1 MTISV
6 RLNGVERIVASA
18 TVDGLVAELGIPGA
32 PRGFAVAVNGAVV
45 PRASWTSRDLK
56 AGDAIEIVRAT
67 QGG

>member
-6 RLNGVERIVASA
+6 RLNGVERNVAAA
-18 TVDGLVAELGIPGA
+18 TVDALIAELKIPGA
-32 PRGFAVAVNGAVV
+32 PRGLAVAVNGAVV
-45 PRASWTSRDLK
+45 PRASWTSRDLR